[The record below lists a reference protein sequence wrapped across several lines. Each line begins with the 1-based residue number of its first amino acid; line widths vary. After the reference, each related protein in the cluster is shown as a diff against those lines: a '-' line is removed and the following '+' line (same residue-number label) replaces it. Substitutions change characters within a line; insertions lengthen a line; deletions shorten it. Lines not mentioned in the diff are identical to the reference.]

1 MKQNWLVFLALTFST
16 IAFAQKAEDT
26 THYNVLPDITVV
38 GRNQKKDAIVL
49 PDIVGTNIYAGKK
62 NTLILMENVAANLAT
77 NNMRQVMAK
86 VPGIHIWESDP
97 SGIQVGVS
105 TRGLS
110 PNRSWEFN
118 IRQNGY
124 DVAAD
129 PLGYPEAYYNPQLQA
144 VQRLEVVRGQGA
156 LQYGPQ
162 FGGLMNY
169 VLRNGSDIEKPLQVQ
184 ADVTV
189 GSNNLLNV
197 YAAAGGKSNKLNY
210 YAFFDHRNGNGW
222 RQNSQFYTNAGFA
235 TVTLKASEKWSIA
248 AELMHANM
256 RSQQPGG
263 LTDQQLQSNA
273 QQSFRSRN
281 WFDILWTTPALHIQ
295 FNPHKNLLW
304 QTKLFAVLGDRNSV
318 GFLQSITT
326 KDSILANTFNFANR
340 ILSVDLYRNYGLESR
355 VLTHYQLGKMQHS
368 FSGGIRL
375 YTGTTH
381 RRSDGKGTNGSNYD
395 MTEVGVY
402 QRDIEF
408 DSKNI
413 AAFAENIFRVGKNL
427 KLIPG
432 LRYEWIQGSANGRN
446 GFAANGQPILLQNIT
461 RSRSLLLLGFGA
473 EYALGKSVALYGN
486 WTQAYRPI
494 QFANL
499 QAAPTT
505 DIVDENLA
513 DSKGYNLDLGGRGT
527 IGNFLTFDASLF
539 WVRYGNRVGVVT
551 QSNGN
556 RLITNVGASNS
567 AGIET
572 FAELDLLR
580 AAKLSVSKFDLSFFV
595 SYSYTDARY
604 DADHKD
610 AGTRNKWVEN
620 APRNILRA
628 GLAIGYKKIKLNLQ
642 YNYVDE
648 AFSDANNTL
657 VPTANAQS
665 GLIPSY
671 SITDLHFA
679 YRVADNWQIK
689 SGITNLFEARY
700 FTRRAGG
707 YPGPGAMPGDG
718 RSIFLTLSGKL

>member
-1 MKQNWLVFLALTFST
+1 
-16 IAFAQKAEDT
+16 
-26 THYNVLPDITVV
+26 
-38 GRNQKKDAIVL
+38 
-49 PDIVGTNIYAGKK
+49 
-62 NTLILMENVAANLAT
+62 
-77 NNMRQVMAK
+77 
-86 VPGIHIWESDP
+86 
-97 SGIQVGVS
+97 
-105 TRGLS
+105 
-110 PNRSWEFN
+110 
-118 IRQNGY
+118 
-124 DVAAD
+124 
-129 PLGYPEAYYNPQLQA
+129 
-144 VQRLEVVRGQGA
+144 
-156 LQYGPQ
+156 
-162 FGGLMNY
+162 
-169 VLRNGSDIEKPLQVQ
+169 
-184 ADVTV
+184 
-189 GSNNLLNV
+189 
-197 YAAAGGKSNKLNY
+197 
-210 YAFFDHRNGNGW
+210 
-222 RQNSQFYTNAGFA
+222 
-235 TVTLKASEKWSIA
+235 
-248 AELMHANM
+248 
-256 RSQQPGG
+256 
-263 LTDQQLQSNA
+263 
-273 QQSFRSRN
+273 
-281 WFDILWTTPALHIQ
+281 
-295 FNPHKNLLW
+295 
-304 QTKLFAVLGDRNSV
+304 
-318 GFLQSITT
+318 
-326 KDSILANTFNFANR
+326 LANTFNFANR

-355 VLTHYQLGKMQHS
+355 VLTHYQLGEMQHS

-556 RLITNVGASNS
+556 RLITNVGGSNS

-620 APRNILRA
+620 APRNILRT